1 MSNVSVK
8 KTLIKDSGKR
18 QEFQTGSRR
27 DTNTGKVRPDLLPA
41 TCRFFEGAHFAMGSI
56 KYGDRNWE
64 LGQPIMR
71 YYESLERHTL
81 LWALGDVSENHL
93 NGMRWNTMAIQH
105 TLLMIDHGELPKE
118 LDDRPV
124 YMKPNNPIGKELID
138 QFNSDAQELIKRV
151 EELKNKSLNTYKK
164 KNKNEFKGVK

>member
-1 MSNVSVK
+1 MSTNVSVK

-18 QEFQTGSRR
+18 QDFQSGSKR

-71 YYESLERHTL
+71 YYESLERHLL
-81 LWALGDVSENHL
+81 LWALGDISENHL
-93 NGMRWNTMAIQH
+93 NGIRWNTMAIQH
-105 TLLMIDHGELPKE
+105 TLLMIDHNQLLKE
-118 LDDRPV
+118 LDDRPI
-124 YMKPNNPIGKELID
+124 YMKPDNPIGKELID
-138 QFNSDAQELIKRV
+138 QFNNDAQEMIKRL
-151 EELKNKSLNTYKK
+151 EEKK
-164 KNKNEFKGVK
+164 K